1 MKEFFNKHKS
11 NIIFLLILVGIV
23 IRRCD
28 FEWKQDLEDHF
39 TIPSHSFS
47 RQIYEKD
54 GTLKDMK
61 YITDLFLTYTKDTAW
76 SDLPEFEENTDIP
89 ELTNVYTTEYNNN
102 NNNMV
107 TMLVRKAPTHIG
119 IILDTCIFNDIT
131 ILKKEY
137 TNIYPAL
144 EIFEKAFPEDKE
156 ALGEISNSLP
166 EYINTFIDNL
176 SITNEQDFINY
187 DKRYAFLTKHIVYQN
202 YTNYR
207 ISITKQIKLEVT
219 NEK

>member
-11 NIIFLLILVGIV
+11 SIIFLLILVGIV

-76 SDLPEFEENTDIP
+76 SDLPEFEEITNTP
-89 ELTNVYTTEYNNN
+89 ELTNVYITGLENINDIVLAKLYHIN
-102 NNNMV
+102 
-107 TMLVRKAPTHIG
+107 LFDDQDIG
-119 IILDTCIFNDIT
+119 IMGKIFLTNDIT

-176 SITNEQDFINY
+176 SITNEQEFVDKESDYGSIIFY
-187 DKRYAFLTKHIVYQN
+187 DIDDN
-202 YTNYR
+202 YTTYN
-207 ISITKQIKLEVT
+207 ISIIKII
-219 NEK
+219 K

>member
-76 SDLPEFEENTDIP
+76 SDLPEFEIVEFEDNVSYVYGTENINDILLAKSYNIQKRSDQNIAI
-89 ELTNVYTTEYNNN
+89 EGKIYLTN
-102 NNNMV
+102 
-107 TMLVRKAPTHIG
+107 
-119 IILDTCIFNDIT
+119 DIS

-187 DKRYAFLTKHIVYQN
+187 DNYYLINIVHDIDDTITYHL
-202 YTNYR
+202 
-207 ISITKQIKLEVT
+207 SIIKII
-219 NEK
+219 KIIK

>member
-76 SDLPEFEENTDIP
+76 SDLPEFEIVEFEDKVAYVSGVENTNDIVIAKLYNIQKRSNNTISMYGKIF
-89 ELTNVYTTEYNNN
+89 LTN
-102 NNNMV
+102 
-107 TMLVRKAPTHIG
+107 
-119 IILDTCIFNDIT
+119 DIS

-137 TNIYPAL
+137 TNIYPSL

-156 ALGEISNSLP
+156 SLGEISNSLP

-176 SITNEQDFINY
+176 SITNEQDFIKYNSYYGVLITSYKSNNY
-187 DKRYAFLTKHIVYQN
+187 FTYN
-202 YTNYR
+202 
-207 ISITKQIKLEVT
+207 ISIIKLI
-219 NEK
+219 K

>member
-76 SDLPEFEENTDIP
+76 SDLPEFSFYTNISTKNSEAKIYRSAIINTAFLFGD
-89 ELTNVYTTEYNNN
+89 YNNN
-102 NNNMV
+102 SIFLTPMV
-107 TMLVRKAPTHIG
+107 YVSSDL
-119 IILDTCIFNDIT
+119 
-131 ILKKEY
+131 KEY

-176 SITNEQDFINY
+176 STTDQYRTIKYKYVVNI
-187 DKRYAFLTKHIVYQN
+187 YQN
-202 YTNYR
+202 DSNTYV
-207 ISITKQIKLEVT
+207 ISLVKKI
-219 NEK
+219 EK

>member
-76 SDLPEFEENTDIP
+76 SDLPEFEEISKTGVDKPVYRSIIRNKNAYKYILFYIDIDTIP
-89 ELTNVYTTEYNNN
+89 TF
-102 NNNMV
+102 V
-107 TMLVRKAPTHIG
+107 TSLSTPISSV
-119 IILDTCIFNDIT
+119 ILIE
-131 ILKKEY
+131 KEY

-144 EIFEKAFPEDKE
+144 DIFEKAFPEDKE
-156 ALGEISNSLP
+156 DLREISNALP
-166 EYINTFIDNL
+166 QQVKKYIDNL
-176 SITNEQDFINY
+176 SMTNEQDFVQKGNKYGVSIFNNLENNIPY
-187 DKRYAFLTKHIVYQN
+187 HHIVV
-202 YTNYR
+202 
-207 ISITKQIKLEVT
+207 SKL
-219 NEK
+219 K

>member
-76 SDLPEFEENTDIP
+76 SDLPEFEEITNTP
-89 ELTNVYTTEYNNN
+89 ELTNVYITGLENINDIVLAKVYQINLFENQD
-102 NNNMV
+102 
-107 TMLVRKAPTHIG
+107 IG
-119 IILDTCIFNDIT
+119 INSSIYVTNDNS

-156 ALGEISNSLP
+156 SLREISNSLP
-166 EYINTFIDNL
+166 EYINIVIDNL
-176 SITNEQDFINY
+176 SITNTQSFIDYTRYYSVVISY
-187 DKRYAFLTKHIVYQN
+187 DIEN
-202 YTNYR
+202 SYTAYN
-207 ISITKQIKLEVT
+207 IAIIKLI
-219 NEK
+219 K